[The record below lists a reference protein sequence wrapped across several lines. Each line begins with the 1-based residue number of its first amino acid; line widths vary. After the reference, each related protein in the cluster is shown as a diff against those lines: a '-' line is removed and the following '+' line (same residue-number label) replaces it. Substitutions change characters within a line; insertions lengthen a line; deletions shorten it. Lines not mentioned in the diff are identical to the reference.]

1 MKFEITATPRD
12 QHGTGVSRRMRLA
25 GSVPGVVYG
34 GSKDVAA
41 IQLDHNGI
49 YHQLKQEAFH
59 ASILTLEVS
68 GAKEQVLLRD
78 VQMHPFKPLVLHVD
92 FQRVSATEKIHMK
105 IPLHFI
111 NADVAPGVKLSGGIV
126 SHIMNEVEVKCL
138 AKDLP
143 EYFEVDLSHL
153 ETGHSIHLSELKIP
167 ENVELLELQHGD
179 LPIATVV
186 IPRGHIEEAAAAV
199 AEVAPEAEGAA
210 APATPAKAAPTSKS

>member
-1 MKFEITATPRD
+1 MKFEITATPRE
-12 QHGTGVSRRMRLA
+12 QRGTGVSRRMRLA
-25 GSVPGVVYG
+25 GSVPGVIYG
-34 GSKDVAA
+34 GSKEVAA

-111 NADVAPGVKLSGGIV
+111 NADLAPGVKLGGGII

-153 ETGHSIHLSELKIP
+153 ETGDSIHLSELKIP
-167 ENVELLELQHGD
+167 ENVELLEMQHGED

-186 IPRGHIEEAAAAV
+186 IPRGHVEEAATAV
-199 AEVAPEAEGAA
+199 AEVAPEAEAA
-210 APATPAKAAPTSKS
+210 APAKAAPASKS